1 MERYQKSHVYTRH
14 LQMRFGIALHLL
26 TFIGWFVKKLL
37 KIAMQCGKCMRKW
50 HVKTHPKKT
59 FKLKNLVRLFL
70 QRGLDV
76 LLARDEG
83 HGLRGLDVAFLEST
97 QFVFLVGQVG
107 RVPQI
112 NLQFNIK

>member
-50 HVKTHPKKT
+50 HVKTHPKKRS
-59 FKLKNLVRLFL
+59 N
-70 QRGLDV
+70 
-76 LLARDEG
+76 
-83 HGLRGLDVAFLEST
+83 
-97 QFVFLVGQVG
+97 
-107 RVPQI
+107 
-112 NLQFNIK
+112 